1 MAAGT
6 GEFYLTLPASGI
18 GGAFRV
24 AKPSLTAA
32 LKYRILGSPISI
44 FFPCASQSA
53 DSLDGVPTKT
63 PVCRFQDQFSVSRSQ
78 SVELERKPSM
88 FRKLCVSLSVLAFV
102 FPAFGQQSRH
112 FAFHYAFTVKNLPAG
127 KNVRIWIPVAPSDAY
142 QQVKVASTIGDLALR
157 KTRYSKFGNEIY
169 FAESKGASQTELHF
183 DIEYD
188 IVRHERVA
196 LNPGAHLVPAAL
208 TSNEKQEDLQPDALV
223 PITGMPADLA
233 AKVTAGKNTTLD
245 KARAIY
251 DYVFTTMRYDKTGTG
266 WGRGDVLYACDA
278 KKGNCTDFHSLFIAM
293 ARSQGIPARFEI
305 GFPLPSDKHS
315 GEIAGYHCW
324 SDFYIEGRGWIPV
337 DISEAWKHPE
347 KRDYFFGS
355 HDANRVQFTMGRD
368 LQLNPAQDGKPLNY
382 FVYPYVEVDGHE
394 YANVS
399 LSFSFVDMAPALASR

>member
-1 MAAGT
+1 M
-6 GEFYLTLPASGI
+6 L
-18 GGAFRV
+18 R
-24 AKPSLTAA
+24 
-32 LKYRILGSPISI
+32 
-44 FFPCASQSA
+44 Q
-53 DSLDGVPTKT
+53 
-63 PVCRFQDQFSVSRSQ
+63 
-78 SVELERKPSM
+78 
-88 FRKLCVSLSVLAFV
+88 LCVFVSLFAFT

-127 KNVRIWIPVAPSDAY
+127 RNVRIWIPVAQSDVY
-142 QQVKVASTIGDLALR
+142 QQVKVASTIGDLPVR
-157 KTRYSKFGNEIY
+157 KTRESKFGNEIY

-196 LNPGAHLVPAAL
+196 LSPGAHLVPAAL
-208 TSNEKQEDLQPDALV
+208 TANEKQEDLQPDALV
-223 PITGMPADLA
+223 PIIGVPADLA
-233 AKVTAGKNTTLD
+233 AKVVAGKNTTID

-266 WGRGDVLYACDA
+266 WGRGDALYACA
-278 KKGNCTDFHSLFIAM
+278 TKKGNCTDFHSLFIAM

-315 GEIAGYHCW
+315 AEIAGYHCW

-368 LQLNPAQDGKPLNY
+368 LRLDPAQHGKPLNY

-399 LSFSFVDMAPALASR
+399 LAFSFADLAPALASK